1 MEGIEIGWYLVG
13 LDSGPSHMAASFA
26 LPMVVVFVETRVI
39 PFEVRPLSPHAL
51 LVVESFFDPVPVPK
65 TESVADAV
73 DFILK
78 AWNQNR
84 VPSCPVCERSMN
96 YVVASAVSAIRR
108 MSSWGL
114 AIDKDCSGASFS
126 DCPREGEARSFDQS
140 LIDSDHDLAS
150 LDGFEKWG
158 KTIDRSSSERLE
170 VLTENR
176 TVGSGTPIMSHLL
189 ILGFDSL
196 LLWMKS
202 QGYTLIDC
210 RQIFRKNSC
219 FLPQRGQCFRIS
231 E

>member
-1 MEGIEIGWYLVG
+1 
-13 LDSGPSHMAASFA
+13 MAASFA

-126 DCPREGEARSFDQS
+126 DCPREGEARNFDQS

-150 LDGFEKWG
+150 LDRFENGAK
-158 KTIDRSSSERLE
+158 RL
-170 VLTENR
+170 TGR
-176 TVGSGTPIMSHLL
+176 PRKGS
-189 ILGFDSL
+189 
-196 LLWMKS
+196 
-202 QGYTLIDC
+202 
-210 RQIFRKNSC
+210 R
-219 FLPQRGQCFRIS
+219 FLPKTGRWAPVRRSCHTS
-231 E
+231 